1 MRAFL
6 YYFNFRFCSWFIIAI
21 DTEVFGL
28 LIWIETQCRQ
38 RCLDLLNSIA
48 VHQWAFHFENARRQI
63 KNREVIFSLDVLP
76 PSAFNLAKRSGS
88 NQSWLPENWRES
100 DIAVA
105 GVKIAE
111 LPEFA
116 NAENGVTIFGEY
128 KGVRVG
134 VIKTN
139 AEIGTIFPDATKQP

>member
-1 MRAFL
+1 MKF
-6 YYFNFRFCSWFIIAI
+6 
-21 DTEVFGL
+21 
-28 LIWIETQCRQ
+28 
-38 RCLDLLNSIA
+38 
-48 VHQWAFHFENARRQI
+48 
-63 KNREVIFSLDVLP
+63 FSLDVLT

-88 NQSWLPENWRES
+88 NQYWFPESWTES
-100 DIAVA
+100 CFAAA
-105 GVKIAE
+105 GAKIAE

-139 AEIGTIFPDATKQP
+139 GEIGTIFPDATKQP